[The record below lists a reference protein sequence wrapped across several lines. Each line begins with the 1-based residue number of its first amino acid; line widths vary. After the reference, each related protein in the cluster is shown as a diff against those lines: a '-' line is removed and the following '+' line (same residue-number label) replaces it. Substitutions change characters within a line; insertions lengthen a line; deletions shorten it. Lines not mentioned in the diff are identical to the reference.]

1 MKNDILRSVFNGEN
15 IDFET
20 FEKRFEEK
28 GGFNAVYGDE
38 IKDSKELERRNSE
51 LEKELEN
58 VKNESRIDLALSMRR
73 AKNIKAARAVMDDSL
88 IYDENGLN
96 DELLYAQADRLL
108 SENPWLFDHG
118 SSEAKS
124 VSTFLPG
131 GPEKFYDPSRMSDD
145 EYYRKIMKGDS
156 K

>member
-1 MKNDILRSVFNGEN
+1 MKNDILKSVFDGES
-15 IDFET
+15 IDYET

-28 GGFNAVYGDE
+28 GGFDAVYGDE
-38 IKDSKELERRNSE
+38 IRNSE
-51 LEKELEN
+51 ELEKRYDELKTEFEN
-58 VKNESRIDLALSMRR
+58 VKNESKISLALSSRR

-96 DELLYAQADRLL
+96 DDLLREQADRLL
-108 SENPWLFDHG
+108 SENPWLFDSG
-118 SSEAKS
+118 SNTAKS

-145 EYYRKIMKGDS
+145 EYYRKIMKGDR
-156 K
+156 